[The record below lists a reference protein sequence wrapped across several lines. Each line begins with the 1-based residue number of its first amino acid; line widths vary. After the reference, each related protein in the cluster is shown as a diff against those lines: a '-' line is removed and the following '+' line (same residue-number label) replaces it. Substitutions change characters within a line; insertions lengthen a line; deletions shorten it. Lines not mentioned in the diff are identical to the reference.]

1 MSDLWGI
8 AEVLLGVAVG
18 IWIAVAKKRSGFRL

>member
-1 MSDLWGI
+1 MSDLWGVVEI
-8 AEVLLGVAVG
+8 LLGVGVG